1 MSGIKSYE
9 LVGIVIAASWI
20 LGSTVGKLRGPFSLS
35 LSPQPFI
42 PLDPTSNGRRA
53 KVSSKSNHCRLTVDQ

>member
-35 LSPQPFI
+35 LSHPN
-42 PLDPTSNGRRA
+42 LLS
-53 KVSSKSNHCRLTVDQ
+53 RLIQLATDAELKFLPNRIIAA